1 QQVLPVT
8 LQIIKQVSG
17 GSVSAPFNVT
27 VTGPNGY
34 SNTTTV
40 TPGAPT
46 VITNLDLG
54 TYTVVE
60 ESPITT
66 AAPAGMAWF
75 APSYEPAGGSVSISS
90 GMTGTITV
98 TNYLGEEPIAPT
110 GILTVTKAVDWN
122 GNTPDAGQQF
132 AYTIDGPDGFTPI
145 NDTITDGGV
154 MTYAAPLGVYTVT
167 ETSPGAG
174 WTTVYTATTG
184 YSTGSSAVVT
194 MTNLS
199 AVPLTAPGAISGN
212 VFRDFDADGVDDGA
226 NEIGVANVVVTAYDR
241 NNVAQGMAT
250 TDANGNYT
258 LNTTGNGPYR
268 LAFTNLPTG
277 YEPTMHGA
285 GSGTSTQ
292 FVSAPASNVNFGV
305 NHPMDYSQ
313 SNPDVVS
320 NVYVNGDANPTSRAV
335 VKFAY
340 NDSGTSPTPTTLA
353 TKAQVGSTWGL
364 AYARTTNTI
373 YAAAFLKR
381 HVGMGPNG
389 LGAIYAVDA
398 NGGTPTLFADL
409 ASLGADIGTIESN
422 SARGLGASSEP
433 SRDASTFA
441 QIGKVGL
448 GDLDISADES
458 MLYVVSMNDKTL
470 YSLNIPA
477 GTLASSNVIPDPGCV
492 GGAWRPFGL
501 KYYRDS
507 LYVGGVCD
515 AQSSQLKSDLQ
526 AYVYRFT
533 PGGNT
538 FTQVLVFPLDYPR
551 PNGPNAGCNYP
562 WNPWLD
568 TLSTVCTTAARMMY
582 PQAMLSD
589 IEFDIDGT
597 MILGLND
604 RTGHQFGYDNYGP
617 TSSNTLYH
625 GRGLGDILRATNN
638 NGTFVLENNA
648 TSGSLTTA
656 GANNNQGPGGG
667 EFYYDDDGAD
677 QSQEAAVGGLALLPG
692 RGEVGTT
699 FRDPVSTV
707 EGGVAWLS
715 NTTGRKTRTYELY
728 PGSPAYFG
736 KSAGVGDLELLSDP
750 APIEIGNRVWD
761 DLNGNGTQDPGEP
774 GLNGLTVTLQ
784 TPTGSSTTTTSGDG
798 NYYFAVEPYTTYT
811 MTVATPVGYQLTAAN
826 TTALDAANLTSNHAI
841 SDTIDSDALLVSG
854 TPTILYT
861 TGGPGQNNHS
871 LDFGFVQ
878 PVDGQVDML
887 NVVPAVADN
896 PALAVAK
903 QLNGANP
910 FGVGDTI
917 NFTIRITNT
926 GNVAITSLPLEDRF
940 SNAFITFVSA
950 NPAPDGVNGGILTWS
965 NLLAG

>member
-1 QQVLPVT
+1 
-8 LQIIKQVSG
+8 
-17 GSVSAPFNVT
+17 
-27 VTGPNGY
+27 
-34 SNTTTV
+34 
-40 TPGAPT
+40 
-46 VITNLDLG
+46 
-54 TYTVVE
+54 
-60 ESPITT
+60 
-66 AAPAGMAWF
+66 
-75 APSYEPAGGSVSISS
+75 
-90 GMTGTITV
+90 
-98 TNYLGEEPIAPT
+98 
-110 GILTVTKAVDWN
+110 
-122 GNTPDAGQQF
+122 
-132 AYTIDGPDGFTPI
+132 
-145 NDTITDGGV
+145 
-154 MTYAAPLGVYTVT
+154 
-167 ETSPGAG
+167 
-174 WTTVYTATTG
+174 
-184 YSTGSSAVVT
+184 
-194 MTNLS
+194 
-199 AVPLTAPGAISGN
+199 
-212 VFRDFDADGVDDGA
+212 
-226 NEIGVANVVVTAYDR
+226 
-241 NNVAQGMAT
+241 
-250 TDANGNYT
+250 
-258 LNTTGNGPYR
+258 
-268 LAFTNLPTG
+268 
-277 YEPTMHGA
+277 
-285 GSGTSTQ
+285 
-292 FVSAPASNVNFGV
+292 
-305 NHPMDYSQ
+305 
-313 SNPDVVS
+313 
-320 NVYVNGDANPTSRAV
+320 
-335 VKFAY
+335 
-340 NDSGTSPTPTTLA
+340 
-353 TKAQVGSTWGL
+353 
-364 AYARTTNTI
+364 
-373 YAAAFLKR
+373 
-381 HVGMGPNG
+381 
-389 LGAIYAVDA
+389 
-398 NGGTPTLFADL
+398 
-409 ASLGADIGTIESN
+409 
-422 SARGLGASSEP
+422 
-433 SRDASTFA
+433 
-441 QIGKVGL
+441 
-448 GDLDISADES
+448 
-458 MLYVVSMNDKTL
+458 

-728 PGSPAYFG
+728 PGSTAYFG

-903 QLNGANP
+903 QLN
-910 FGVGDTI
+910 
-917 NFTIRITNT
+917 
-926 GNVAITSLPLEDRF
+926 
-940 SNAFITFVSA
+940 
-950 NPAPDGVNGGILTWS
+950 
-965 NLLAG
+965 